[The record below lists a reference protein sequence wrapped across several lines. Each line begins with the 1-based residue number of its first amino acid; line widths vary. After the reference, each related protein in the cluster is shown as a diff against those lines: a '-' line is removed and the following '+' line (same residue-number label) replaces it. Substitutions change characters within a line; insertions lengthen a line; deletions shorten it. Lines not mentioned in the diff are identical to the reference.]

1 MTKKWIKRGIIG
13 LVLFVVVG
21 GLLFG
26 TDLSSYVRSSAK
38 MTQAKVKDAVPIEFE
53 LRRAQDLLEE
63 ILPEIHANIQ
73 LIAKEEVEIAAL
85 KQEIQDS
92 ENAIAQQK
100 QRVEKLRN
108 ALTSNQSSYAFGN
121 RKYSRQEVADE
132 LAAQFENFKEAELV
146 FASKHK
152 LFETREKSLRAAVQ
166 LLEKTKSQKRIL
178 ASRIE
183 SLEGQFRLLKA
194 SAVGTGIQVDNS
206 KLAQTEK
213 LLGQIK
219 KRLDVAERVLAHES
233 KFVQTIPID
242 QVSADQLITQ
252 VDEYFR
258 TETPGGN
265 PAGDVTSN

>member
-13 LVLFVVVG
+13 LVLFMVVG

-26 TDLSSYVRSSAK
+26 SDLSSYVRSGAK
-38 MTQAKVKDAVPIEFE
+38 MTQDKVKDAVPIEFE

-63 ILPEIHANIQ
+63 ILPEIHANIE

-85 KQEIQDS
+85 KREIQES
-92 ENAIAQQK
+92 ETAIDQQK

-108 ALTSNQSSYAFGN
+108 ALANQQETYTFGN
-121 RKYSRQEVADE
+121 RKFTRQEVADE
-132 LAAQFENFKEAELV
+132 LTAQFENYKEAELV
-146 FASKHK
+146 FASKKK
-152 LFETREKSLRAAVQ
+152 LFDTREKSLRAAAQ

-183 SLEGQFRLLKA
+183 SLEGQYRLLKA

-242 QVSADQLITQ
+242 QVSADQIVSQ
-252 VDEYFR
+252 VDEYFQQ
-258 TETPGGN
+258 EPSVGGTGE
-265 PAGDVTSN
+265 AASN

>member
-1 MTKKWIKRGIIG
+1 MTKKWIKRGAVG
-13 LVLFVVVG
+13 LVLFVVIG

-26 TDLSSYVRSSAK
+26 TELSSYVRSSAK
-38 MTQAKVKDAVPIEFE
+38 MTQNKVKDAVPIEFE
-53 LRRAQDLLEE
+53 LHRAQDLLED

-85 KQEIQDS
+85 KKEIEQS
-92 ENAIAQQK
+92 EAAIAQQK
-100 QRVEKLRN
+100 QRVEKLRA
-108 ALTSNQSSYAFGN
+108 ALGKQQATYTFGN
-121 RKYSRQEVADE
+121 RKYSQQEVADE
-132 LAAQFENFKEAELV
+132 LAAQFENYKEAELV

-152 LFETREKSLRAAVQ
+152 LYETREKSLRAAVQ

-183 SLEGQFRLLKA
+183 SLEGQYRLLKA

-242 QVSADQLITQ
+242 QVSADQLISQ
-252 VDEYFR
+252 VDEYFQQDK
-258 TETPGGN
+258 
-265 PAGDVTSN
+265 PADNADVIVSN

>member
-1 MTKKWIKRGIIG
+1 MTKKWIKRGIVG
-13 LVLFVVVG
+13 VVLFVIVG

-26 TDLSSYVRSSAK
+26 TDLYSYVRSSAK
-38 MTQAKVKDAVPIEFE
+38 MTQDKVKDAVPIEFE

-63 ILPEIHANIQ
+63 ILPEIHANIE

-85 KQEIQDS
+85 KREIQES
-92 ENAIAQQK
+92 ETAIAQQK

-108 ALTSNQSSYAFGN
+108 TLEKEQSSYTFGN

-132 LAAQFENFKEAELV
+132 LAAQFENYKEAELV
-146 FASKHK
+146 FASKKK
-152 LFETREKSLRAAVQ
+152 LFDTREKSLRAAVG

-183 SLEGQFRLLKA
+183 SLEGQYRLLKA
-194 SAVGTGIQVDNS
+194 SAVGTGIHVDNS

-219 KRLDVAERVLAHES
+219 KRLDVAERVLSHES

-242 QVSADQLITQ
+242 QISADQLITQ
-252 VDEYFR
+252 VDEYF
-258 TETPGGN
+258 ESDTPANTVDG
-265 PAGDVTSN
+265 VVSN

>member
-1 MTKKWIKRGIIG
+1 MTSKWIKRGLIG

-26 TDLSSYVRSSAK
+26 KDLSSYVRSTAR
-38 MTQAKVKDAVPIEFE
+38 MTQDKVKDAVPIEFE
-53 LRRAQDLLEE
+53 LSRAQDLLEE
-63 ILPEIHANIQ
+63 ILPEIHANIE
-73 LIAKEEVEIAAL
+73 LVAKEEVEIAAL
-85 KQEIQDS
+85 KKEIQ
-92 ENAIAQQK
+92 EGETAITQQK

-108 ALTSNQSSYAFGN
+108 TLEKQQSSYTFGN
-121 RKYSRQEVADE
+121 KQYNRQEVADE
-132 LAAQFENFKEAELV
+132 LAAQFENYKEAELV
-146 FASKHK
+146 FASKNK
-152 LFETREKSLRAAVQ
+152 LYETREKSLRAAVQ

-183 SLEGQFRLLKA
+183 SLEGQYRLLKA

-233 KFVQTIPID
+233 KFVQTIPVD
-242 QVSADQLITQ
+242 QVSADQLVTQ
-252 VDEYFR
+252 VDEYFQR
-258 TETPGGN
+258 EN
-265 PAGDVTSN
+265 MVDSAEDVLSN